1 MGNQQSGA
9 GGGAGKVKS
18 PNVKSHQKSKIVEKQ
33 KSSRLKASK
42 VKKSPNVN

>member
-33 KSSRLKASK
+33 KSSSLKVPK
-42 VKKSPNVN
+42 VKNYPQ